1 MEEQKIIAPYNY
13 PYCEFE
19 FTEWNP
25 VQKQVYPYFEQDCNL
40 VISSSVASGK
50 TVNAEAIFG
59 YELQTKPNSKTVYVS
74 PLKALGKEK
83 FDDWSKHPTFKKFT
97 KVLVSSDEIVTKSD
111 FENSRM
117 IISTIESMNIRCR
130 KQDKWIKDVKV
141 FVFDE
146 AHLFNDEHRGT
157 GSESLLI
164 NFSLINKDCRI
175 ICLSGTL
182 SNAKDIAKWLKN
194 LNNKKTYCI
203 SSNWRP
209 TQLIQKIE
217 IADTLFEQE
226 KIVENICK
234 RNPNEKILIFV
245 HSKKIG
251 ETLCKYLK
259 NKNIFTAFYNAD
271 LRLGIKDRM
280 IEDFK
285 CGYSG
290 LDVLITTSSLSM
302 GINL

>member
-1 MEEQKIIAPYNY
+1 MKIIEPYNY
-13 PYCEFE
+13 PYCEFD
-19 FTEWNP
+19 FIDWNP

-59 YELQTKPNSKTVYVS
+59 FELNTKENSKVVYVS

-83 FDDWSKHPTFKKFT
+83 FNDWSKHETFKNFS

-130 KQDKWIKDVKV
+130 KKEKWIKEVRA

-146 AHLFNDEHRGT
+146 AHLFNDENRGA
-157 GSESLLI
+157 GAESLLI
-164 NFSLINKDCRI
+164 NLSLLNKNCRF

-194 LNNKKTYCI
+194 LNDKKTFCI

-209 TQLIQKIE
+209 TELIQNVE
-217 IADTLFEQE
+217 IANELFEQE
-226 KIVENICK
+226 KIMENICK
-234 RNPNEKILIFV
+234 KNRGEKILIFV

-251 ETLCKYLK
+251 ETICSYLK
-259 NKNIFTAFYNAD
+259 NKGITTAFYNAD
-271 LRLGIKDRM
+271 LRSGIKDRI

-285 CGYSG
+285 CSYSG

>member
-1 MEEQKIIAPYNY
+1 MAQEKIIEPYNY
-13 PYCEFE
+13 PYCEFD

-25 VQKQVYPYFEQDCNL
+25 VQRQVYPYFEQDCNL

-59 YELQTKPNSKTVYVS
+59 YELNTKPGSKIVYVS

-83 FDDWSKHPTFKKFT
+83 FDDWSKHPTFKRFT
-97 KVLVSSDEIVTKSD
+97 KVLVSSDEIVTKAD

-130 KQDKWIKDVKV
+130 KREKWIKDVKV

-146 AHLFNDEHRGT
+146 AHLFNDEHRGA
-157 GSESLLI
+157 GAESLLI
-164 NFSLINKDCRI
+164 NFNVVNTDCRM

-194 LNNKKTYCI
+194 LNGKKTYCI
-203 SSNWRP
+203 SSDWRP
-209 TQLIQKIE
+209 TELIQRIE
-217 IADTLFEQE
+217 IADNLQGQE
-226 KIVENICK
+226 KIIEQMCK
-234 RNPNEKILIFV
+234 DSAGEKILIFV

-251 ETLCKYLK
+251 ETVCKYLK
-259 NKNIFTAFYNAD
+259 NNGIFTAFYNAD
-271 LRLGIKDRM
+271 LRSGIKDRM

-285 CGYSG
+285 CSYSG

>member
-1 MEEQKIIAPYNY
+1 MEKQKIIAPYNY

-19 FTEWNP
+19 FIEWNP

-59 YELQTKPNSKTVYVS
+59 YELKTKPNSKVVYVS
-74 PLKALGKEK
+74 PLKAIGKEK
-83 FDDWSKHPTFKKFT
+83 FNDWSKHPTFKGYS

-130 KQDKWIKDVKV
+130 KREEWIKDIKA

-146 AHLFNDEHRGT
+146 AHLFNDENRGT
-157 GSESLLI
+157 TSESLLI
-164 NFSLINKDCRI
+164 NLSLLNKDCRI

-182 SNAKDIAKWLKN
+182 SNAKEIAKWIKN
-194 LNNKKTYCI
+194 LNDKKTYCI
-203 SSNWRP
+203 SSDWRP
-209 TQLIQKIE
+209 NKLIQTIE
-217 IADTLFEQE
+217 IADSLIEQE
-226 KIVENICK
+226 KIIESICK
-234 RNPNEKILIFV
+234 KSENEKILIFV
-245 HSKKIG
+245 HSKRIG
-251 ETLCKYLK
+251 EILCKYLK
-259 NKNIFTAFYNAD
+259 NNGIFTVFYNAD
-271 LRLGIKDRM
+271 LRTSIKDKM

-285 CGYSG
+285 CSYSG
-290 LDVLITTSSLSM
+290 LDVMITTNSLSM
-302 GINL
+302 GINI